1 MSTDLKPFSIKLSFP
16 TNIILPE
23 EQSKPFFL
31 FSKTKIRLNEFFIVN
46 QETKKRKL
54 KGTVSI
60 ISSDSLDKDGNAQLK
75 PVEPLILSTIGNILF
90 RSVKF
95 LNVFPQ

>member
-1 MSTDLKPFSIKLSFP
+1 MLIK
-16 TNIILPE
+16 
-23 EQSKPFFL
+23 
-31 FSKTKIRLNEFFIVN
+31 KTE
-46 QETKKRKL
+46 KRKL